1 MTIRDIID
9 LSKILDDKIDLGLE
23 LNSSIFDEFERKTK
37 HRNFIFSQGVDMIY
51 NFFDKERRINGEF
64 ISNSLKHLGKN
75 KYFKEIFSKFAD
87 EGLTL

>member
-1 MTIRDIID
+1 
-9 LSKILDDKIDLGLE
+9 
-23 LNSSIFDEFERKTK
+23 
-37 HRNFIFSQGVDMIY
+37 MIY
-51 NFFDKERRINGEF
+51 NFFDKERRIKGEF